1 MVSYVF
7 ELRHQVELSDRPWD
21 LSGMEINLR
30 AIREE
35 IILKHG
41 DGLQMRSL
49 RNEL

>member
-1 MVSYVF
+1 MASYVF
-7 ELRHQVELSDRPWD
+7 ELKQQVDGSGPRD

-41 DGLQMRSL
+41 EELQMRRL
-49 RNEL
+49 RNEP